1 MLTISERKALQ
12 GMNGNVAHIRRT
24 YPRSSSDAT
33 VSAPASPQRIGAS
46 YNEDDNLRTARGIVY
61 GVLLCIVFV
70 WLPFFAFVWKPW
82 A

>member
-12 GMNGNVAHIRRT
+12 GMNGNVAHIKRAYHR
-24 YPRSSSDAT
+24 PGAT
-33 VSAPASPQRIGAS
+33 VSAPPRAAGPYDGGAS
-46 YNEDDNLRTARGIVY
+46 SEDNLRTARGIVY

-70 WLPFFAFVWKPW
+70 WLPFFAFVWRPW